1 MDNSSPE
8 LFYDLH
14 TEIVICCGTVSPN
27 RKMMGKGIG
36 QKMKLKQGDTGT
48 RVSCNMTA
56 IVWKDKLYGS
66 ILTNMLLLPAEG
78 NFCDEHGK
86 SNWP

>member
-1 MDNSSPE
+1 
-8 LFYDLH
+8 
-14 TEIVICCGTVSPN
+14 
-27 RKMMGKGIG
+27 MMGKGIG
-36 QKMKLKQGDTGT
+36 QKMRLKQGNIGT
-48 RVSCNMTA
+48 RVSCNVTA

-86 SNWP
+86 SLKLAIVQDRNRHMGKQTNLTA